1 MIAAIALAAALTI
14 TPAARAMQPGEVVRL
29 DIAGPAPI
37 TAVTAKAFNAT
48 ITGYQADAADP
59 RHWRVLVGIDLG
71 QWPGLKAYHAR
82 IASRPAAQAAM
93 KAEGL
98 IK

>member
-1 MIAAIALAAALTI
+1 MKT
-14 TPAARAMQPGEVVRL
+14 
-29 DIAGPAPI
+29 
-37 TAVTAKAFNAT
+37 F
-48 ITGYQADAADP
+48 
-59 RHWRVLVGIDLG
+59 VGIDLG

-82 IASRPAAQAAM
+82 IAGRPAAQAAM